1 MRASSPVRTPKL
13 QLAAE
18 QVSTGEGWLPP
29 KNDISRP
36 RVKEEPQQDGRR
48 GKLHLESNPIPAR
61 DAQRAQTK
69 TCALQDPE
77 TPQRLSQTY
86 L

>member
-1 MRASSPVRTPKL
+1 VCTSSARTLKL

-18 QVSTGEGWLPP
+18 QPSRGECWIPP
-29 KNDISRP
+29 KKDISRP
-36 RVKEEPQQDGRR
+36 RVKEEPWQDGRR
-48 GKLHLESNPIPAR
+48 GKSHLESNPIPTR

-69 TCALQDPE
+69 PCALQDSE